1 MFSFAIKHEVMS
13 RVEEQQKEF
22 FRVWYEMQRK
32 NRISIKT
39 NVSKTISLFNKV
51 ANITS
56 KR

>member
-1 MFSFAIKHEVMS
+1 MFSFTIKHETMS

-51 ANITS
+51 ANIAS

>member
-1 MFSFAIKHEVMS
+1 MFSFTIKHEVMS

>member
-1 MFSFAIKHEVMS
+1 MFSFTIKHETMS

>member
-1 MFSFAIKHEVMS
+1 MFSFTIKHEAMS

-22 FRVWYEMQRK
+22 FRVWYEMPRK